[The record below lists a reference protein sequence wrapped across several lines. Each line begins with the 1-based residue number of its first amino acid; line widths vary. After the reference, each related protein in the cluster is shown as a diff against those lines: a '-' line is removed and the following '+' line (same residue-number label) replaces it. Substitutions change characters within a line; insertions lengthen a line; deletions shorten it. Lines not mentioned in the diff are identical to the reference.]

1 VLCQYNISRDNLSE
15 GCRIT
20 PGKTAPTITALEA
33 PNWVAVSSMVHKKDI
48 ANVMDELQ
56 AKGATDILTLDIA
69 NTRVG

>member
-1 VLCQYNISRDNLSE
+1 
-15 GCRIT
+15 
-20 PGKTAPTITALEA
+20 
-33 PNWVAVSSMVHKKDI
+33 MVHKKDI